1 MKQKLNGV
9 KNEGAKVLFCELWY
23 IYRQSLNMSW
33 LMQQSALAAAGPC
46 WDGRRSPSPRPGFR
60 QINCFLSAATLL
72 FPFHITD
79 P

>member
-1 MKQKLNGV
+1 
-9 KNEGAKVLFCELWY
+9 
-23 IYRQSLNMSW
+23 
-33 LMQQSALAAAGPC
+33 MQQSALAAAGPC